1 MDTLYSIGVQGM
13 PPIDRRSLI
22 SSSEAP
28 SLTKRSVAFCV
39 YPKRL
44 FLTISAIDESV
55 AVPEDRQRGILLANL
70 LLRNKL
76 N

>member
-1 MDTLYSIGVQGM
+1 MFFLCLFCFLFKGQW
-13 PPIDRRSLI
+13 L
-22 SSSEAP
+22 
-28 SLTKRSVAFCV
+28 FCV

-70 LLRNKL
+70 LLVR
-76 N
+76 